1 MARKIKEEE
10 LRLNIVV
17 NGDPVRK
24 EIAELMAKNRQLK
37 ATNDDLERSQK
48 KLAAAG
54 KKDTEEYRALTHQI
68 EANKAAMAGNRGQ
81 IDKLTAKLK
90 VNDMTIAELNRRIR
104 DLKWQWSRFD
114 PNSKKWEQCNAEL
127 TQLETRLAELKG
139 KAGGVQSA
147 WGKMTSGYS
156 AMIGKL
162 MVGYAAVRGF
172 FNLFASGFRKIKE
185 FEQANV
191 NLSTILGVHV
201 SKMTALTKSALELGR
216 TTEYTASQVTGLQ
229 TELAKLGF
237 GQTQILQMTKPVLQF
252 ATAVGAELP
261 EAAALA
267 GATLRAFDKD
277 ATDADD
283 VLATMAVATNKSALS
298 FAYLQTSMSIV
309 APVAK
314 TFGFD
319 VKDTIALL
327 GTLANSGFD
336 ASSAATATRNILLN
350 LADANGKLAK
360 ELGKPVKTLPDLIAG
375 LRKLDEKGVN
385 LAKTLELTDKRSV
398 AAFNTF
404 LRGAGAMGELRGN
417 LEDVDG
423 ELERIS
429 EERLQTV
436 EGSIKILESTW
447 EGLLLSFYNSKGFIK
462 FAIDGLTGLLTG
474 ITNLIKGSEP
484 LIDQF
489 DQQLDRVAS
498 LEREIP
504 PLASEY
510 DMLRSKTSLNADEQE
525 RLKAVTKQLAAAYP
539 GAITAVDEYGNAI
552 EINTGKIRQY
562 LDAEKAR
569 LKYIHAD
576 AIKDLEKEVK
586 KQQQIIEN
594 ARAQI
599 ERGVTYTG
607 GSLGGDIGY
616 LRDLTSEEIKA
627 LQRNIAHAREI
638 REGALAQL
646 KRLNGEELD
655 EMIQS
660 QQERR
665 DAEAA
670 AAEEER
676 KQRDAEDRARKEK
689 QRQQE
694 AAAAAYKAL
703 DEKEITERLAL
714 KKDYLAGV
722 IATEE
727 EYNARLLQL
736 NIDALKK
743 RIQSGQ
749 VKGKE
754 RLTME
759 EQLTTL
765 LLQQKK
771 QEQKKLEEIEKQR
784 IENITDPIEKE
795 EALYAQQQKKY
806 AGNTAML
813 EQLARNHARKSN
825 EIKLKQALEALKIDE
840 TNYKEERGL
849 LVRRQAEELSLST
862 LTNAQRK
869 RLKKKHIEEL
879 KALDAGYYTEVLQ
892 KIQQLFSEGQIE
904 IPTAEGMLKQI
915 DLDTELLSEEE
926 KKQLQE
932 MIDAFAA
939 KLQAAKEAVNELGLS
954 FTNKQGNIFG
964 FSQDDWNRFFRN
976 LADGKF
982 GVDELSMT
990 FGAVSEAANMAL
1002 NLYSGYD
1009 KMMTAKENAELKK
1022 YKKNQNAKKKQLQS
1036 RLDAGLMSQAQY
1048 DAETQRMD
1056 EEYDKKQEALE
1067 IKQAKRQKA
1076 MSLAQVAIDTAAA
1089 VGKAIALYAWP
1100 WSLIPIAF
1108 ATATGAAQ
1116 AALIAATPIAGAEAG
1131 GFPVERA
1138 QDGKRFN
1145 ASVEP
1150 DKRGYVDRPT
1160 VLVGENGMEYVIPN
1174 EAMQNP
1180 TAVPIIDTFEAV
1192 RRRGR
1197 LRDFDFSQVLPTL
1210 YAVPG
1215 RAVGGRLFP
1224 TSNASLP
1231 DNIAYDTSTTQYI
1244 GYLKEII
1251 YLLKCLDKKADNPTP
1266 AVFSMLGR
1274 GGFVE
1279 EYNKYLK
1286 LKRNGQLGI

>member
-48 KLAAAG
+48 KLAAVG
-54 KKDTEEYRALTHQI
+54 KKDTEEYRALTRQI
-68 EANKAAMAGNRGQ
+68 DANKAAMAGNRGQ

-90 VNDMTIAELNRRIR
+90 VNDLTIAELNRRIK
-104 DLKWQWSRFD
+104 DLSYNWKKFD
-114 PNSKKWEQCNAEL
+114 PKSDEWKQCNAEL
-127 TQLETRLAELKG
+127 MQLKTRLAELKG
-139 KAGGVQSA
+139 KTDSVQSA

-172 FNLFASGFRKIKE
+172 FNLFAGGFRKIKE

-216 TTEYTASQVTGLQ
+216 TTEYTASQVTNLQ
-229 TELAKLGF
+229 TELAKLGY

-447 EGLLLSFYNSKGFIK
+447 EGFVLTFYNSKGTLKSVIDFITSG
-462 FAIDGLTGLLTG
+462 ITG
-474 ITNLIKGSEP
+474 ITNL
-484 LIDQF
+484 
-489 DQQLDRVAS
+489 
-498 LEREIP
+498 
-504 PLASEY
+504 
-510 DMLRSKTSLNADEQE
+510 LNPDAVVDG
-525 RLKAVTKQLAAAYP
+525 LKS
-539 GAITAVDEYGNAI
+539 DF
-552 EINTGKIRQY
+552 
-562 LDAEKAR
+562 
-569 LKYIHAD
+569 
-576 AIKDLEKEVK
+576 
-586 KQQQIIEN
+586 
-594 ARAQI
+594 
-599 ERGVTYTG
+599 
-607 GSLGGDIGY
+607 
-616 LRDLTSEEIKA
+616 
-627 LQRNIAHAREI
+627 
-638 REGALAQL
+638 
-646 KRLNGEELD
+646 LD
-655 EMIQS
+655 EMMAKYDKEGEAGLKRHIATGLQYWT
-660 QQERR
+660 QKYEAAKKEHQRFMGVTGKGEFDRMQNFLKAFTAAGNEALERIPQLKAEEATRKEREAEEKANQER
-665 DAEAA
+665 
-670 AAEEER
+670 
-676 KQRDAEDRARKEK
+676 

-703 DEKEITERLAL
+703 DEKEIAERLAI
-714 KKDYLAGV
+714 KRKYLNGA

-771 QEQKKLEEIEKQR
+771 QEQERLDKIEDAR
-784 IENITDPIEKE
+784 I
-795 EALYAQQQKKY
+795 
-806 AGNTAML
+806 
-813 EQLARNHARKSN
+813 
-825 EIKLKQALEALKIDE
+825 
-840 TNYKEERGL
+840 
-849 LVRRQAEELSLST
+849 
-862 LTNAQRK
+862 
-869 RLKKKHIEEL
+869 
-879 KALDAGYYTEVLQ
+879 KAIADATE
-892 KIQQLFSEGQIE
+892 
-904 IPTAEGMLKQI
+904 
-915 DLDTELLSEEE
+915 
-926 KKQLQE
+926 
-932 MIDAFAA
+932 
-939 KLQAAKEAVNELGLS
+939 
-954 FTNKQGNIFG
+954 
-964 FSQDDWNRFFRN
+964 
-976 LADGKF
+976 
-982 GVDELSMT
+982 
-990 FGAVSEAANMAL
+990 
-1002 NLYSGYD
+1002 
-1009 KMMTAKENAELKK
+1009 KENAEYARRCRKAQGNTQLLEQLEAQHKRNLAKIQLDRIDTAIANDEAAYKRSMQNLKS
-1022 YKKNQNAKKKQLQS
+1022 QQASELLAFTGTAAAKKRLRKQHHEEQLNLEAQYASEMAKKLQELLDNGNFEGFS
-1036 RLDAGLMSQAQY
+1036 LDSAILSDEEKNKLRQKLLEVKEMLVSIGIEVKNLHDGELNAVNGTKDLLGFSLDDWVKLFENLEQGKIGVQEIAMALSAMANIYATYDKFATASENRQLKQFKKANDQKKKDLQRRLDAGIINQEQY
-1048 DAETQRMD
+1048 NTRVEQLD
-1056 EEYDKKQEALE
+1056 ESYEAKQEELQL
-1067 IKQAKRQKA
+1067 KQARRQKA
-1076 MSLAQVAIDTAAA
+1076 LSITDAIINTAVGATAAYKL
-1089 VGKAIALYAWP
+1089 G
-1100 WSLIPIAF
+1100 PIIGPILA
-1108 ATATGAAQ
+1108 AMISAMGAAQ
-1116 AALIAATPIAGAEAG
+1116 VALIAAQPIAGAEAG

>member
-1 MARKIKEEE
+1 M
-10 LRLNIVV
+10 
-17 NGDPVRK
+17 
-24 EIAELMAKNRQLK
+24 
-37 ATNDDLERSQK
+37 
-48 KLAAAG
+48 
-54 KKDTEEYRALTHQI
+54 
-68 EANKAAMAGNRGQ
+68 
-81 IDKLTAKLK
+81 
-90 VNDMTIAELNRRIR
+90 
-104 DLKWQWSRFD
+104 
-114 PNSKKWEQCNAEL
+114 
-127 TQLETRLAELKG
+127 
-139 KAGGVQSA
+139 
-147 WGKMTSGYS
+147 
-156 AMIGKL
+156 
-162 MVGYAAVRGF
+162 
-172 FNLFASGFRKIKE
+172 
-185 FEQANV
+185 
-191 NLSTILGVHV
+191 
-201 SKMTALTKSALELGR
+201 
-216 TTEYTASQVTGLQ
+216 
-229 TELAKLGF
+229 
-237 GQTQILQMTKPVLQF
+237 
-252 ATAVGAELP
+252 
-261 EAAALA
+261 
-267 GATLRAFDKD
+267 
-277 ATDADD
+277 
-283 VLATMAVATNKSALS
+283 
-298 FAYLQTSMSIV
+298 
-309 APVAK
+309 
-314 TFGFD
+314 
-319 VKDTIALL
+319 
-327 GTLANSGFD
+327 
-336 ASSAATATRNILLN
+336 
-350 LADANGKLAK
+350 
-360 ELGKPVKTLPDLIAG
+360 
-375 LRKLDEKGVN
+375 
-385 LAKTLELTDKRSV
+385 
-398 AAFNTF
+398 
-404 LRGAGAMGELRGN
+404 
-417 LEDVDG
+417 
-423 ELERIS
+423 
-429 EERLQTV
+429 
-436 EGSIKILESTW
+436 
-447 EGLLLSFYNSKGFIK
+447 LSFYNSKGFIK
-462 FAIDGLTGLLTG
+462 LAIDGLTGLLTG

-489 DQQLDRVAS
+489 DRQLDRVAS
-498 LEREIP
+498 LERELP

-510 DMLRSKTSLNADEQE
+510 DTLRSKTSLNADEQE

-539 GAITAVDEYGNAI
+539 GAITAIDEYGNAI

-576 AIKDLEKEVK
+576 AIKDLEKEVG
-586 KQQQIIEN
+586 KQQQIIES

-616 LRDLTSEEIKA
+616 MRDLTSEEITA
-627 LQRNIAHAREI
+627 LQQNIAHAQEI

-670 AAEEER
+670 AVEEEQKR
-676 KQRDAEDRARKEK
+676 QDAEDRAREERL
-689 QRQQE
+689 RQQE
-694 AAAAAYKAL
+694 AVAAAYKAL
-703 DEKEITERLAL
+703 DEKEIAERLAL
-714 KKDYLAGV
+714 KRKYLDGE

-771 QEQKKLEEIEKQR
+771 QEQKQLEEIEKQR
-784 IENITDPIEKE
+784 IESITDPIEKE

-813 EQLARNHARKSN
+813 EQLARNHARKIN
-825 EIKLKQALEALKIDE
+825 EIKLKQALEALKTDE
-840 TNYKEERGL
+840 NNYKEERAL
-849 LVRRQAEELSLST
+849 LVKRQAEELSLST
-862 LTNAQRK
+862 STNAQRK
-869 RLKKKHIEEL
+869 RLKKEHIEEL
-879 KALDAGYYTEVLQ
+879 KALDAEYCSEALQ
-892 KIQQLFSEGQIE
+892 KIQRLFTEGQID
-904 IPTAEGMLKQI
+904 IPTAEGLLKTI
-915 DLDTELLSEEE
+915 DLDSELLSEEE

-939 KLQAAKEAVNELGLS
+939 KLQAAKEAVNELGYS
-954 FTNKQGNIFG
+954 FSNKQGDIFG
-964 FSQDDWNRFFRN
+964 FSQEDWDKFFKN
-976 LADGKF
+976 LENGKF
-982 GVDELSMT
+982 GADELSMA

-1089 VGKAIALYAWP
+1089 VGKAIAMYAWP

-1116 AALIAATPIAGAEAG
+1116 AALIAATPIAGAEKG

-1174 EAMQNP
+1174 EAIQNP
-1180 TAVPIIDTFEAV
+1180 TAVPIIDTLEAV

-1215 RAVGGRLFP
+1215 RITGGRF
-1224 TSNASLP
+1224 SSG
-1231 DNIAYDTSTTQYI
+1231 TSTDIDKPTVNTTTDDSAIYRTLYEAVVKLTDKLDDPIHAYVTLLGKNGLIEQMKKYERNRNI
-1244 GYLKEII
+1244 GK
-1251 YLLKCLDKKADNPTP
+1251 
-1266 AVFSMLGR
+1266 LG
-1274 GGFVE
+1274 
-1279 EYNKYLK
+1279 
-1286 LKRNGQLGI
+1286 